1 MGDLTI
7 FKIPISLGTMIY
19 QAFLFTVLFVLLRK
33 FVVKKLVNVLVAR
46 KQTIEN
52 QLATAKKHQMEGESF
67 ATEQKQL
74 LEQAKIE
81 ARELIRKGQK
91 EAQNIIN
98 MAKEEAGMIRAQA
111 YNETINNN
119 RKRDVG

>member
-1 MGDLTI
+1 MGDFTI
-7 FKIPISLGTMIY
+7 FEIPISLGTMIY

-33 FVVKKLVNVLVAR
+33 FVIGKLVKVLENR

-52 QLATAKKHQMEGESF
+52 QLAVAKNYQLDGESF
-67 ATEQKQL
+67 AMEQKAI
-74 LEQAKIE
+74 LEQARIE
-81 ARELIRKGQK
+81 AKELIKKGQK

-98 MAKEEAGMIRAQA
+98 MAKEEAGMIRTQA

>member
-7 FKIPISLGTMIY
+7 FEIPISLGTMIY

-33 FVVKKLVNVLVAR
+33 FVVKKLVKVLVNR
-46 KQTIEN
+46 KETIEN
-52 QLATAKKHQMEGESF
+52 QLAVAKNYQIEGKSF
-67 ATEQKQL
+67 AMEQKQL

>member
-7 FKIPISLGTMIY
+7 FEIPISLGTMIY

-33 FVVKKLVNVLVAR
+33 FVVKKLVKVLVTR
-46 KQTIEN
+46 KETIEN
-52 QLATAKKHQMEGESF
+52 QLAVAKNYQIEGESF
-67 ATEQKQL
+67 AMEQKQL
-74 LEQAKIE
+74 LEQAKVE
-81 ARELIRKGQK
+81 ARELISKGQK

-111 YNETINNN
+111 YNEIINNN